1 MLLKTVMHNL
11 GCLCCHHRCRHISH
25 CHCCHRNC
33 HCRPVIAGPLFCPPP
48 HSVIHCMLMLSPLVI
63 AVSLSMLLPTH
74 ARLCRSHHRLVV
86 VCLFLPRMG
95 GLGPSYA
102 PFIQR
107 TRPLP
112 LVVRRHSKNA
122 LPGLWSC
129 GRCGG
134 YPCACKRPIQVIPFA
149 RRMYDWDD
157 VLGGGEGRH
166 AFVRR
171 DFHRF
176 GHGSGVCFL

>member
-95 GLGPSYA
+95 GLGPSSA
-102 PFIQR
+102 PSIQR
-107 TRPLP
+107 TRPTLP
-112 LVVRRHSKNA
+112 RCHSKNA
-122 LPGLWSC
+122 LLALRSC
-129 GRCGG
+129 DRRRG
-134 YPCACKRPIQVIPFA
+134 YPCTCKRPIQAIPFT
-149 RRMYDWDD
+149 RCMYNWGDAP
-157 VLGGGEGRH
+157 GGWKGVH
-166 AFVRR
+166 AFV
-171 DFHRF
+171 
-176 GHGSGVCFL
+176 